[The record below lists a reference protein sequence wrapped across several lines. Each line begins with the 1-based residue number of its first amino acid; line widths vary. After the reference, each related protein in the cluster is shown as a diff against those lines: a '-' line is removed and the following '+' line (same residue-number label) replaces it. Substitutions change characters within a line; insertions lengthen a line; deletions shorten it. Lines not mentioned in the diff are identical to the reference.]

1 MGHTHPGK
9 MASYYSR
16 AGYNAAA
23 GAGSVKEKYEKCEK
37 LGEGTYGVVYKGR
50 DRENGSTVAIK
61 KIRISSRDDDE
72 GIPQTALREIGL
84 LRALTHPNIVKLL
97 DVEAEDS
104 KLNLVF
110 EFCEKDLKKYMD
122 SHHGK
127 FDSATVKRLMKQMLE

>member
-1 MGHTHPGK
+1 M
-9 MASYYSR
+9 
-16 AGYNAAA
+16 
-23 GAGSVKEKYEKCEK
+23 EK

-50 DRENGSTVAIK
+50 DKETGSTVAIK

-97 DVEAEDS
+97 DVEAEDH

-110 EFCEKDLKKYMD
+110 EFCEQDLKKYMD
-122 SHHGK
+122 SRSGK
-127 FDSATVKRLMKQMLE
+127 FDAGTVK

>member
-1 MGHTHPGK
+1 
-9 MASYYSR
+9 MASYYNR
-16 AGYNAAA
+16 NAGYNGGSA
-23 GAGSVKEKYEKCEK
+23 GGSVKEKYEKMEK

-50 DRENGSTVAIK
+50 DKETGNTVAIK

-84 LRALTHPNIVKLL
+84 LRALNHPNIVRLL

-110 EFCEKDLKKYMD
+110 EFMEKDLKKHMD
-122 SHHGK
+122 THHGK
-127 FDSATVKRLMKQMLE
+127 FDAKTV